1 MEEQIDLKSIFKMFW
16 DRKLG
21 IIAIILIFA
30 VIGYV
35 YTTFFVNPV
44 YTATATAILTSN
56 AESEE
61 GSNGGVTPT
70 EVTLNNS
77 LLSTYREIAKSE
89 TVVNT
94 VISNL
99 GLNISADSLK
109 NQISVTSAT
118 NTQVIQIS
126 VENADSSLAAK
137 IANEIR
143 EVFTQRVA
151 EIYDMENIKPLD
163 DAKVP
168 TTPSNINHKK
178 DIMMFVAIGIVVAIA
193 YVIIAN
199 LLDNTV
205 KTAKDIE
212 DITGLPVLA
221 EIPLCDFTNGRGRRK

>member
-1 MEEQIDLKSIFKMFW
+1 MEEQIDLKNILKMFW

-30 VIGYV
+30 VIGAV
-35 YTTFFVNPV
+35 YTTFFTNPI

-56 AESEE
+56 TGSEGE
-61 GSNGGVTPT
+61 TVGVTTT

-99 GLNISADSLK
+99 KLNMSTEALK

-126 VENADSSLAAK
+126 VENADANLAAK

-143 EVFTQRVA
+143 AVFTNRVA

-163 DAKVP
+163 DAKIP
-168 TTPSNINHKK
+168 TSPSNINHKK
-178 DIMMFVAIGIVVAIA
+178 DIIMFAAIGVVVAIA

-212 DITGLPVLA
+212 SITGLPVLA

>member
-1 MEEQIDLKSIFKMFW
+1 M
-16 DRKLG
+16 
-21 IIAIILIFA
+21 
-30 VIGYV
+30 
-35 YTTFFVNPV
+35 
-44 YTATATAILTSN
+44 
-56 AESEE
+56 
-61 GSNGGVTPT
+61 
-70 EVTLNNS
+70 
-77 LLSTYREIAKSE
+77 
-89 TVVNT
+89 
-94 VISNL
+94 
-99 GLNISADSLK
+99 SADSLK

-126 VENADSSLAAK
+126 VENADASLAAK

>member
-56 AESEE
+56 SEAEE
-61 GSNGGVTPT
+61 GSGGVTAT

-89 TVVNT
+89 TVVNK

-99 GLNISADSLK
+99 GLNMSADSLK

-126 VENADSSLAAK
+126 VENADASLAAK

-178 DIMMFVAIGIVVAIA
+178 DIIMFVAIGIVVAIA